1 MTVTAVRLEF
11 WNVFWAGLAEGA
23 GPVEDRAAEA
33 LGGMAEADCR
43 DVCLSFFECKRKYE
57 WKCVSKRISE
67 CKYECKY
74 FRKVY
79 LKILKRILFKCNKPG
94 HSFRNCRNA
103 SEKEKKE
110 IEDKL
115 PDLLN
120 KFREESLNSQ
130 RGSREGSPRSRQ

>member
-1 MTVTAVRLEF
+1 MALREEAKQNQRAVKRPYYSS
-11 WNVFWAGLAEGA
+11 NKYYYNKMRRTNY
-23 GPVEDRAAEA
+23 DNK
-33 LGGMAEADCR
+33 GGKRSNRM
-43 DVCLSFFECKRKYE
+43 VC
-57 WKCVSKRISE
+57 
-67 CKYECKY
+67 
-74 FRKVY
+74 
-79 LKILKRILFKCNKPG
+79 FKCNKPG